1 MAEKTFSTLVSEV
14 LAAYPQIIAS
24 KNEVEKAKNE
34 VLSAKA
40 DLEKSKSEV
49 LKTKSD
55 ISSELTST
63 KSEIKNELKSTKSDI
78 ANALSST
85 KNEVLN
91 TKKAISSELSSTK
104 SDIENKLSSTKNEV
118 LNTKKA
124 ISNELSSAKSY
135 IASAQNAAQKAGS
148 DANNYATSAKNYAEL
163 AKQSQQNANNS
174 VLAVN
179 EAKLKAIE
187 AQIKSEVYLREV
199 GDINARFKNIAKEA
213 NSTLK
218 TTAINVTEA
227 LGNTTDFQ
235 LGRMEFKR
243 RQVNSKI
250 DEANEII
257 AKLEDNSAVGEIKR
271 ALRENVWDHAILE
284 CGMMDILLSKG
295 IMMFLTVETK
305 AIKDQTALISQE
317 VELDRLDIQRQKEL
331 IYTLSEQAKNL
342 VKALEAKV
350 AI

>member
-34 VLSAKA
+34 VLKAK
-40 DLEKSKSEV
+40 D
-49 LKTKSD
+49 T
-55 ISSELTST
+55 IT
-63 KSEIKNELKSTKSDI
+63 
-78 ANALSST
+78 
-85 KNEVLN
+85 
-91 TKKAISSELSSTK
+91 SELSSAR
-104 SDIENKLSSTKNEV
+104 NEV

-295 IMMFLTVETK
+295 IMMFLTLETK
-305 AIKDQTALISQE
+305 DIKDQTALISQE

>member
-1 MAEKTFSTLVSEV
+1 MAENTFSAMVGEV
-14 LAAYPQIIAS
+14 LAAYPQMITS

-34 VLSAKA
+34 VLNAKA
-40 DLEKSKSEV
+40 DLESAKNEV
-49 LKTKSD
+49 LNAKKT
-55 ISSELTST
+55 ISNELSST
-63 KSEIKNELKSTKSDI
+63 KSEIRGELDSTKSDI
-78 ANALSST
+78 AN
-85 KNEVLN
+85 
-91 TKKAISSELSSTK
+91 ELSSTK
-104 SDIENKLSSTKNEV
+104 SEILNKL
-118 LNTKKA
+118 
-124 ISNELSSAKSY
+124 
-135 IASAQNAAQKAGS
+135 NAAQKANS
-148 DANNYATSAKNYAEL
+148 DATNYATSAKNYAEL
-163 AKQSQQNANNS
+163 AKTSQQNANNS

-179 EAKLKAIE
+179 EAKLKALE
-187 AQIKSEVYLREV
+187 AQTKSEVYLSQV
-199 GDINARFKNIAKEA
+199 QNINARFKNIAKDA

-243 RQVNSKI
+243 RQVSSKI

-284 CGMMDILLSKG
+284 CGMIDILLSKAV
-295 IMMFLTVETK
+295 MMFLTLETK
-305 AIKDQTALISQE
+305 DIKDQTALIAQE
-317 VELDRLDIQRQKEL
+317 VELDRLDIQRQKEN
-331 IYTLSEQAKNL
+331 IYTLNEQAKNL

>member
-1 MAEKTFSTLVSEV
+1 MAEKTFSAMVSEV
-14 LAAYPQIIAS
+14 LTAYPQMIIS

-34 VLSAKA
+34 VLKAK
-40 DLEKSKSEV
+40 D
-49 LKTKSD
+49 T
-55 ISSELTST
+55 ITSEL
-63 KSEIKNELKSTKSDI
+63 
-78 ANALSST
+78 SSAR
-85 KNEVLN
+85 NEVLN
-91 TKKAISSELSSTK
+91 TKKTISNELSSTK
-104 SDIENKLSSTKNEV
+104 SEITSALKSTKSEVTNALSSTKSEV
-118 LNTKKA
+118 ISQLNSTKTAVATALNT
-124 ISNELSSAKSY
+124 AKSEISSQLNSAQ
-135 IASAQNAAQKAGS
+135 IASNNANKS
-148 DANNYATSAKNYAEL
+148 VTSAKNYAEL

-257 AKLEDNSAVGEIKR
+257 AKLEDNSAVGEIKK

-295 IMMFLTVETK
+295 IMMFLTLETK
-305 AIKDQTALISQE
+305 DIKDQTALIAQE

>member
-1 MAEKTFSTLVSEV
+1 MAEKTFSAMVSEV
-14 LAAYPQIIAS
+14 LTAYPQMIIS

-34 VLSAKA
+34 VLKAKDTITSELSSARN
-40 DLEKSKSEV
+40 EV
-49 LKTKSD
+49 LNTKKT
-55 ISSELTST
+55 IS
-63 KSEIKNELKSTKSDI
+63 NELSSTKSDI

-85 KNEVLN
+85 QSEVISQLNSTKTAVATALN
-91 TKKAISSELSSTK
+91 TAKSEISSQ
-104 SDIENKLSSTKNEV
+104 
-118 LNTKKA
+118 LN
-124 ISNELSSAKSY
+124 SAQ
-135 IASAQNAAQKAGS
+135 IASNNANKS
-148 DANNYATSAKNYAEL
+148 VTSAKNYAEL

-187 AQIKSEVYLREV
+187 AQIKSDVYLREAQN
-199 GDINARFKNIAKEA
+199 INARFKSVAKEA

-257 AKLEDNSAVGEIKR
+257 AKLEDNSAVGEIKK

-295 IMMFLTVETK
+295 IMMFLTLETK
-305 AIKDQTALISQE
+305 DIKDQTALISQE

-331 IYTLSEQAKNL
+331 VYNLSEQAKNL

>member
-1 MAEKTFSTLVSEV
+1 MAEKTFSALVSEV
-14 LAAYPQIIAS
+14 LSAYPQIIAS
-24 KNEVEKAKNE
+24 KKEVEKAKNE

-78 ANALSST
+78 ANA
-85 KNEVLN
+85 
-91 TKKAISSELSSTK
+91 
-104 SDIENKLSSTKNEV
+104 LSSTKNEV

-199 GDINARFKNIAKEA
+199 GSINASFKNIAKDA

-257 AKLEDNSAVGEIKR
+257 AKLEDNSAVGEIKK

>member
-1 MAEKTFSTLVSEV
+1 M
-14 LAAYPQIIAS
+14 IIS

-34 VLSAKA
+34 VLEAKDA
-40 DLEKSKSEV
+40 I
-49 LKTKSD
+49 T
-55 ISSELTST
+55 
-63 KSEIKNELKSTKSDI
+63 NEL
-78 ANALSST
+78 SSA

-91 TKKAISSELSSTK
+91 TKKTISNELNSTKSEITSALKSTKSEVANALSSTK
-104 SDIENKLSSTKNEV
+104 SEVISQLNSTKTAV
-118 LNTKKA
+118 ATALNT
-124 ISNELSSAKSY
+124 AKSEISSQLNSAQ
-135 IASAQNAAQKAGS
+135 IASNNANKS
-148 DANNYATSAKNYAEL
+148 VTSAKNYAEL

-187 AQIKSEVYLREV
+187 AQIKSDVYLREAQS
-199 GDINARFKNIAKEA
+199 INARFKNIAKDA
-213 NSTLK
+213 NATLK

-257 AKLEDNSAVGEIKR
+257 AKLEDNSAVGEIKK

-295 IMMFLTVETK
+295 IMMFLTVETQ
-305 AIKDQTALISQE
+305 AIKDQTALIAQE

>member
-1 MAEKTFSTLVSEV
+1 MAEKTFSAMVSEV
-14 LAAYPQIIAS
+14 LTAYPQMIIS

-78 ANALSST
+78 EN
-85 KNEVLN
+85 K
-91 TKKAISSELSSTK
+91 LSSTK
-104 SDIENKLSSTKNEV
+104 SDIENKLSSAKSDIEN
-118 LNTKKA
+118 K
-124 ISNELSSAKSY
+124 LSSAKSY

-199 GDINARFKNIAKEA
+199 GSINARFKNIAKDA
-213 NSTLK
+213 NATLK

-295 IMMFLTVETK
+295 VMMFLTVETK

>member
-1 MAEKTFSTLVSEV
+1 MAEKTFSAMVSEV
-14 LAAYPQIIAS
+14 LTAYPQMIIS

-34 VLSAKA
+34 VLEAKN
-40 DLEKSKSEV
+40 
-49 LKTKSD
+49 T
-55 ISSELTST
+55 ITSEL
-63 KSEIKNELKSTKSDI
+63 
-78 ANALSST
+78 SSA

-91 TKKAISSELSSTK
+91 TKKTISNELSSTK
-104 SDIENKLSSTKNEV
+104 SEITSALKSTKSEVANALSSTKSEV
-118 LNTKKA
+118 ISQLNSTKTAVATALNT
-124 ISNELSSAKSY
+124 AKSEISSQLNSAQ
-135 IASAQNAAQKAGS
+135 IASNNANKS
-148 DANNYATSAKNYAEL
+148 VTSAKNYAQL

-174 VLAVN
+174 ALAVN

-295 IMMFLTVETK
+295 VMMFLTVETK

-317 VELDRLDIQRQKEL
+317 VELDRLDIQRQKEI

>member
-34 VLSAKA
+34 VLGAKA
-40 DLEKSKSEV
+40 DLE
-49 LKTKSD
+49 
-55 ISSELTST
+55 
-63 KSEIKNELKSTKSDI
+63 
-78 ANALSST
+78 ST

-91 TKKAISSELSSTK
+91 TQKTISNELSSTK
-104 SDIENKLSSTKNEV
+104 SEISSELNSTKSEISSQ
-118 LNTKKA
+118 LNT
-124 ISNELSSAKSY
+124 AKSE
-135 IASAQNAAQKAGS
+135 IASALNTAQKAGS
-148 DANNYATSAKNYAEL
+148 DATKHATSAKNYADL
-163 AKQSQQNANNS
+163 AKISQQNANNS
-174 VLAVN
+174 VLAAN
-179 EAKLKAIE
+179 EAKLKALE
-187 AQIKSEVYLREV
+187 AQTKSEVYLREASS
-199 GDINARFKNIAKEA
+199 INARFKSVAKDA

-218 TTAINVTEA
+218 TTAINVAQA

-271 ALRENVWDHAILE
+271 ALRENVWDHAILQ
-284 CGMMDILLSKG
+284 CGMMDIMLSKAV
-295 IMMFLTVETK
+295 MMFLTLETK
-305 AIKDQTALISQE
+305 DIKEQTALIARE
-317 VELDRLDIQRQKEL
+317 VELDRLDIQRQKQS
-331 IYTLSEQAKNL
+331 IYTLNEQAKNL

>member
-1 MAEKTFSTLVSEV
+1 MAEKTFSAMVSEV
-14 LAAYPQIIAS
+14 LTAYPQMIIS

-34 VLSAKA
+34 VLEAKN
-40 DLEKSKSEV
+40 
-49 LKTKSD
+49 T
-55 ISSELTST
+55 ITSEL
-63 KSEIKNELKSTKSDI
+63 
-78 ANALSST
+78 SSAR
-85 KNEVLN
+85 NEVLN
-91 TKKAISSELSSTK
+91 TKKTISNELSSTK
-104 SDIENKLSSTKNEV
+104 SEITSALKNTQSEVISQLNSTKTAV
-118 LNTKKA
+118 ATALNT
-124 ISNELSSAKSY
+124 AKSEISSQLNSAQ
-135 IASAQNAAQKAGS
+135 IASNNANKS
-148 DANNYATSAKNYAEL
+148 VTSAKNYAEL

-187 AQIKSEVYLREV
+187 AQIKSDVYLREAQN
-199 GDINARFKNIAKEA
+199 INARFKNIAKDA
-213 NSTLK
+213 NATLK

>member
-1 MAEKTFSTLVSEV
+1 MAEKTFSAMVSEV
-14 LAAYPQIIAS
+14 LTAYPQMIIS

-34 VLSAKA
+34 VLKAK
-40 DLEKSKSEV
+40 D
-49 LKTKSD
+49 T
-55 ISSELTST
+55 ITSEL
-63 KSEIKNELKSTKSDI
+63 
-78 ANALSST
+78 SSA

-91 TKKAISSELSSTK
+91 TKKTISNELSSTK
-104 SDIENKLSSTKNEV
+104 SEITSALKSTKSEVANALSSTQSEV
-118 LNTKKA
+118 ISQLNSTKTAVATALNT
-124 ISNELSSAKSY
+124 AKSEISSQLNSAQ
-135 IASAQNAAQKAGS
+135 IASNNANKS
-148 DANNYATSAKNYAEL
+148 VTSAKNYAEL

-187 AQIKSEVYLREV
+187 AQIKSDVYLREAQN
-199 GDINARFKNIAKEA
+199 INARFKNIAKDA
-213 NSTLK
+213 NATLK

-257 AKLEDNSAVGEIKR
+257 AKLEDNSAVGEIKK

>member
-34 VLSAKA
+34 VLGAKA
-40 DLEKSKSEV
+40 DLE
-49 LKTKSD
+49 
-55 ISSELTST
+55 
-63 KSEIKNELKSTKSDI
+63 
-78 ANALSST
+78 ST

-91 TKKAISSELSSTK
+91 TKKTISSELNSTK
-104 SDIENKLSSTKNEV
+104 SEIE
-118 LNTKKA
+118 
-124 ISNELSSAKSY
+124 NELSNTKSEISSQLNTAKSE
-135 IASAQNAAQKAGS
+135 IASALNAAQKAGS
-148 DANNYATSAKNYAEL
+148 DATNHAITAKNYADL
-163 AKQSQQNANNS
+163 AKISEQNANNS
-174 VLAVN
+174 VLAAN
-179 EAKLKAIE
+179 EAKLKALE
-187 AQIKSEVYLREV
+187 AQTKSEVYLREASS
-199 GDINARFKNIAKEA
+199 INARFKSVAKDA

-218 TTAINVTEA
+218 TTAINVAQA

-243 RQVNSKI
+243 RQVNPKI

-271 ALRENVWDHAILE
+271 ALRENVWDHAILQ
-284 CGMMDILLSKG
+284 CGMMDIMLSKAV
-295 IMMFLTVETK
+295 MMFLTLETK
-305 AIKDQTALISQE
+305 DIKEQTALIARE
-317 VELDRLDIQRQKEL
+317 VELDRLDIQRQKQS
-331 IYTLSEQAKNL
+331 IYTLNEQAKNL

>member
-1 MAEKTFSTLVSEV
+1 MAEKTFSAMVSEV
-14 LAAYPQIIAS
+14 LTAYPQMIIS

-91 TKKAISSELSSTK
+91 TKKAISNELSST
-104 SDIENKLSSTKNEV
+104 
-118 LNTKKA
+118 
-124 ISNELSSAKSY
+124 KSY

-295 IMMFLTVETK
+295 IMMFLTVETQ

>member
-1 MAEKTFSTLVSEV
+1 MAEKTFSAMVSEV
-14 LAAYPQIIAS
+14 LTAYPQMIIS

-34 VLSAKA
+34 VLEAKN
-40 DLEKSKSEV
+40 
-49 LKTKSD
+49 T
-55 ISSELTST
+55 ITSEL
-63 KSEIKNELKSTKSDI
+63 L
-78 ANALSST
+78 ST

-91 TKKAISSELSSTK
+91 TKKTISNELSSTK
-104 SDIENKLSSTKNEV
+104 SDIENKLSSTKSDIENK
-118 LNTKKA
+118 LSSTKSDIENK
-124 ISNELSSAKSY
+124 LSSAKSY

-199 GDINARFKNIAKEA
+199 GSINARFKNIAKDA
-213 NSTLK
+213 NATLK

>member
-34 VLSAKA
+34 VLGAKA
-40 DLEKSKSEV
+40 DLE
-49 LKTKSD
+49 
-55 ISSELTST
+55 
-63 KSEIKNELKSTKSDI
+63 N
-78 ANALSST
+78 T

-91 TKKAISSELSSTK
+91 TKTTISSELNSTK
-104 SDIENKLSSTKNEV
+104 SEISSQLNSTKSEISSQ
-118 LNTKKA
+118 LNT
-124 ISNELSSAKSY
+124 AKSE
-135 IASAQNAAQKAGS
+135 IASALNTAQKAGS
-148 DANNYATSAKNYAEL
+148 DATKHAISAKNYADL
-163 AKQSQQNANNS
+163 AKISEQNANNS
-174 VLAVN
+174 VLAAN
-179 EAKLKAIE
+179 EAKLKALE
-187 AQIKSEVYLREV
+187 AQTKSEVYLREASS
-199 GDINARFKNIAKEA
+199 INARFKSVAKDA

-218 TTAINVTEA
+218 TTAINVAQA

-271 ALRENVWDHAILE
+271 ALRENVWDHAILQ
-284 CGMMDILLSKG
+284 CGMMDIMLSKAV
-295 IMMFLTVETK
+295 MMFLTLETK
-305 AIKDQTALISQE
+305 DIKDQTALISRE
-317 VELDRLDIQRQKEL
+317 VELDRLDIQRQKQN
-331 IYTLSEQAKNL
+331 IYTLNEQAKNL

>member
-1 MAEKTFSTLVSEV
+1 MAEKTFSAMVSEV
-14 LAAYPQIIAS
+14 LTAYPQMIIS

-78 ANALSST
+78 ANA
-85 KNEVLN
+85 
-91 TKKAISSELSSTK
+91 
-104 SDIENKLSSTKNEV
+104 LSSTKNEV

-199 GDINARFKNIAKEA
+199 GSINARFKNIAKDA
-213 NSTLK
+213 NATLK

-295 IMMFLTVETK
+295 VMMFLTVETK

>member
-1 MAEKTFSTLVSEV
+1 MAEKTFSAMVSEV
-14 LAAYPQIIAS
+14 LTAYPQMIIS

-34 VLSAKA
+34 VLKAK
-40 DLEKSKSEV
+40 D
-49 LKTKSD
+49 
-55 ISSELTST
+55 
-63 KSEIKNELKSTKSDI
+63 
-78 ANALSST
+78 
-85 KNEVLN
+85 
-91 TKKAISSELSSTK
+91 AITSELSSAR
-104 SDIENKLSSTKNEV
+104 NEV

-295 IMMFLTVETK
+295 IMMFLTLETK
-305 AIKDQTALISQE
+305 DIKDQTALISQE

-331 IYTLSEQAKNL
+331 VYNLSEQAKNL

>member
-1 MAEKTFSTLVSEV
+1 MAEKTFSALVSEV
-14 LAAYPQIIAS
+14 LAAYPQMMAC

-34 VLSAKA
+34 VLGTKA
-40 DLEKSKSEV
+40 DLE
-49 LKTKSD
+49 
-55 ISSELTST
+55 
-63 KSEIKNELKSTKSDI
+63 
-78 ANALSST
+78 ST

-91 TKKAISSELSSTK
+91 TKKTITNELTGTKSEISSELNSTKSEIASALSSTK
-104 SDIENKLSSTKNEV
+104 SEISSQ
-118 LNTKKA
+118 LNTAKNQ
-124 ISNELSSAKSY
+124 ISSAQK
-135 IASAQNAAQKAGS
+135 AAQKAGS
-148 DANNYATSAKNYAEL
+148 DAANHATSAKNYAQL
-163 AKQSQQNANNS
+163 AKISQQNANNS
-174 VLAVN
+174 VLAAN
-179 EAKLKAIE
+179 EAKLKALE
-187 AQIKSEVYLREV
+187 AQTKSEVYFREARS
-199 GDINARFKNIAKEA
+199 INARFKSVAKDA

-218 TTAINVTEA
+218 TTAINVAQA

-295 IMMFLTVETK
+295 IMMFLTLETK
-305 AIKDQTALISQE
+305 DIKDQTALIAQE

-331 IYTLSEQAKNL
+331 VYNLSEQAKNL

>member
-34 VLSAKA
+34 VLNTK
-40 DLEKSKSEV
+40 
-49 LKTKSD
+49 KT
-55 ISSELTST
+55 ISSELNST
-63 KSEIKNELKSTKSDI
+63 KSEI
-78 ANALSST
+78 SSQ
-85 KNEVLN
+85 LN
-91 TKKAISSELSSTK
+91 T
-104 SDIENKLSSTKNEV
+104 
-118 LNTKKA
+118 
-124 ISNELSSAKSY
+124 AKSE
-135 IASAQNAAQKAGS
+135 IASAQKAAQKAGS
-148 DANNYATSAKNYAEL
+148 DATKHAISAKNYADL
-163 AKQSQQNANNS
+163 AKISEQNANNS
-174 VLAVN
+174 VLAAN
-179 EAKLKAIE
+179 EAKLKALE
-187 AQIKSEVYLREV
+187 AQTKSEVYLREASS
-199 GDINARFKNIAKEA
+199 INARFKSVAKDA

-218 TTAINVTEA
+218 TTAINVAQA

-271 ALRENVWDHAILE
+271 ALRENVWDHAILQ
-284 CGMMDILLSKG
+284 CGMMDIMLSKAV
-295 IMMFLTVETK
+295 MMFLTLETK
-305 AIKDQTALISQE
+305 DIKEQTALIARE
-317 VELDRLDIQRQKEL
+317 VELDRLDIQRQKQS
-331 IYTLSEQAKNL
+331 IYTLNEQAKNL

>member
-1 MAEKTFSTLVSEV
+1 MAEKTFSAMVSEV
-14 LAAYPQIIAS
+14 LTAYPQMIIS

-34 VLSAKA
+34 VLKAK
-40 DLEKSKSEV
+40 D
-49 LKTKSD
+49 T
-55 ISSELTST
+55 IT
-63 KSEIKNELKSTKSDI
+63 
-78 ANALSST
+78 
-85 KNEVLN
+85 
-91 TKKAISSELSSTK
+91 SELSSAR
-104 SDIENKLSSTKNEV
+104 NEV

-124 ISNELSSAKSY
+124 ISNELNSTKSEITSALKSTKSEVANALSSTKSEISSQLSSTKTAVATALNTAKSEISSQLNSAQ
-135 IASAQNAAQKAGS
+135 IASNNANKS
-148 DANNYATSAKNYAEL
+148 VTSAKNYAEL

-257 AKLEDNSAVGEIKR
+257 AKLEDNSAVGEIKK

-295 IMMFLTVETK
+295 IMMFLTLETK
-305 AIKDQTALISQE
+305 DIKDQTALIAQE

>member
-34 VLSAKA
+34 VLGAKA
-40 DLEKSKSEV
+40 DLE
-49 LKTKSD
+49 
-55 ISSELTST
+55 
-63 KSEIKNELKSTKSDI
+63 
-78 ANALSST
+78 ST

-91 TKKAISSELSSTK
+91 TQ
-104 SDIENKLSSTKNEV
+104 KN
-118 LNTKKA
+118 
-124 ISNELSSAKSY
+124 ISNELNSTKSEISSQLNTAKSE
-135 IASAQNAAQKAGS
+135 IASALNTAQKAGS
-148 DANNYATSAKNYAEL
+148 DATKHATSAKNYAQL
-163 AKQSQQNANNS
+163 AKISQQNANNS
-174 VLAVN
+174 VLAAN
-179 EAKLKAIE
+179 EAKLKALE
-187 AQIKSEVYLREV
+187 AQTKSEVYFREARS
-199 GDINARFKNIAKEA
+199 INARFKSVAKDA

-218 TTAINVTEA
+218 TTAINVAQA

-271 ALRENVWDHAILE
+271 ALRENVWDHAILQ
-284 CGMMDILLSKG
+284 CGMMDIMLSKAV
-295 IMMFLTVETK
+295 MMFLTLETK
-305 AIKDQTALISQE
+305 DIKEQTALIAQE
-317 VELDRLDIQRQKEL
+317 VELDRLDIQRQKQN
-331 IYTLSEQAKNL
+331 IYTLNEQAKNL

>member
-1 MAEKTFSTLVSEV
+1 MAEKTFSAMVSEV
-14 LAAYPQIIAS
+14 LTAYPQMIIS

-34 VLSAKA
+34 VLKAK
-40 DLEKSKSEV
+40 D
-49 LKTKSD
+49 T
-55 ISSELTST
+55 ITSEL
-63 KSEIKNELKSTKSDI
+63 
-78 ANALSST
+78 SSA

-91 TKKAISSELSSTK
+91 TKKTISNELSSTK
-104 SDIENKLSSTKNEV
+104 SEITSALKSTKSEVANALSSTKSEISSQLSSTKTAV
-118 LNTKKA
+118 ATALNT
-124 ISNELSSAKSY
+124 AKSEISSQLNSAQ
-135 IASAQNAAQKAGS
+135 IASNNANKS
-148 DANNYATSAKNYAEL
+148 VTSAKNYAEL

-257 AKLEDNSAVGEIKR
+257 AKLEDNSAVGEIKK

-295 IMMFLTVETK
+295 IMMFLTLETK
-305 AIKDQTALISQE
+305 DIKDQTALIAQE

>member
-1 MAEKTFSTLVSEV
+1 MAEKTFSAMVSEV
-14 LAAYPQIIAS
+14 LTAYPQMIIS

-78 ANALSST
+78 ANALSSA

-91 TKKAISSELSSTK
+91 TKKAISKELSSTK
-104 SDIENKLSSTKNEV
+104 SDIENK
-118 LNTKKA
+118 
-124 ISNELSSAKSY
+124 LSSAKSY

-187 AQIKSEVYLREV
+187 AQIKSEVYLREASS
-199 GDINARFKNIAKEA
+199 INAMFKSVAKDA
-213 NSTLK
+213 NATLK

-295 IMMFLTVETK
+295 VMMFLTVETK

>member
-34 VLSAKA
+34 VLGAKA
-40 DLEKSKSEV
+40 DLENTKNEV
-49 LKTKSD
+49 LNTKTT
-55 ISSELTST
+55 ISNELTST
-63 KSEIKNELKSTKSDI
+63 KSEIENELSNTKSEISSQLNSTKS
-78 ANALSST
+78 
-85 KNEVLN
+85 E
-91 TKKAISSELSSTK
+91 
-104 SDIENKLSSTKNEV
+104 
-118 LNTKKA
+118 
-124 ISNELSSAKSY
+124 
-135 IASAQNAAQKAGS
+135 IASALNTAQKAGS
-148 DANNYATSAKNYAEL
+148 DATKHAISAKNYADL
-163 AKQSQQNANNS
+163 AKISEQNANNS
-174 VLAVN
+174 VLAAN
-179 EAKLKAIE
+179 EAKLKALE
-187 AQIKSEVYLREV
+187 AQTKSEVYLREASS
-199 GDINARFKNIAKEA
+199 INARFKSVAKDA

-218 TTAINVTEA
+218 TTAINVAQA

-271 ALRENVWDHAILE
+271 ALRENVWDHAILQ
-284 CGMMDILLSKG
+284 CGMMDIMLSKAV
-295 IMMFLTVETK
+295 MMFLTLETK
-305 AIKDQTALISQE
+305 DIKEQTALIARE
-317 VELDRLDIQRQKEL
+317 VELDRLDIQRQKQS
-331 IYTLSEQAKNL
+331 IYTLNEQAKNL

>member
-1 MAEKTFSTLVSEV
+1 MAEKTFSAMVSEV
-14 LAAYPQIIAS
+14 LTAYPQMIIS

-34 VLSAKA
+34 VLKAKDAITSELSSARN
-40 DLEKSKSEV
+40 EV
-49 LKTKSD
+49 LNTKKT
-55 ISSELTST
+55 ISNELSST
-63 KSEIKNELKSTKSDI
+63 KSEIKNELKSTKSEV
-78 ANALSST
+78 ANA
-85 KNEVLN
+85 
-91 TKKAISSELSSTK
+91 LSSTK
-104 SDIENKLSSTKNEV
+104 SDIENK
-118 LNTKKA
+118 
-124 ISNELSSAKSY
+124 LSSAKSY

-163 AKQSQQNANNS
+163 AKTSQQNANNS

-199 GDINARFKNIAKEA
+199 GEINARFKNIAKEA

-295 IMMFLTVETK
+295 IMMFLTLETK
-305 AIKDQTALISQE
+305 DIKDQTALIAQE

>member
-1 MAEKTFSTLVSEV
+1 MAEKTFSAMVSEV
-14 LAAYPQIIAS
+14 LTAYPQMIIS

-34 VLSAKA
+34 VLEAKN
-40 DLEKSKSEV
+40 
-49 LKTKSD
+49 T
-55 ISSELTST
+55 ITSEL
-63 KSEIKNELKSTKSDI
+63 
-78 ANALSST
+78 SSAR
-85 KNEVLN
+85 NEVLN
-91 TKKAISSELSSTK
+91 TKKTISNELSSTK
-104 SDIENKLSSTKNEV
+104 SDIENKLSSTKSDIENKLSSAKSDIE
-118 LNTKKA
+118 NK
-124 ISNELSSAKSY
+124 LSSAKSY

-199 GDINARFKNIAKEA
+199 GSINAMFKSVAKDA
-213 NSTLK
+213 NATLK

>member
-1 MAEKTFSTLVSEV
+1 MAEKTFSAMVSEV
-14 LAAYPQIIAS
+14 LTAYPQMIIS

-34 VLSAKA
+34 VLKAKDA
-40 DLEKSKSEV
+40 I
-49 LKTKSD
+49 T
-55 ISSELTST
+55 SEL
-63 KSEIKNELKSTKSDI
+63 
-78 ANALSST
+78 SSAR
-85 KNEVLN
+85 NEVLN
-91 TKKAISSELSSTK
+91 TKKTISNELSSTK
-104 SDIENKLSSTKNEV
+104 SEITSALKSTKSEVANALSSTQSEV
-118 LNTKKA
+118 ISQLNSTKTAVATALNT
-124 ISNELSSAKSY
+124 AKSEISSQLNSAQ
-135 IASAQNAAQKAGS
+135 IASNNANKS
-148 DANNYATSAKNYAEL
+148 VTSAKNYAEL

-174 VLAVN
+174 ALAVN

-187 AQIKSEVYLREV
+187 AQIKSEVYLREAQN
-199 GDINARFKNIAKEA
+199 INARFKNIAKDA

-257 AKLEDNSAVGEIKR
+257 AKLEDNSAVGEIKK

-295 IMMFLTVETK
+295 IMMFLTVETQ

>member
-14 LAAYPQIIAS
+14 LSAYPQMMAC

-34 VLSAKA
+34 VLGAKA
-40 DLEKSKSEV
+40 DLE
-49 LKTKSD
+49 
-55 ISSELTST
+55 
-63 KSEIKNELKSTKSDI
+63 N
-78 ANALSST
+78 T

-91 TKKAISSELSSTK
+91 TKKTITNELTGTKSEISSELNSTKSEIASALSSTK
-104 SDIENKLSSTKNEV
+104 SEISSE
-118 LNTKKA
+118 LNT
-124 ISNELSSAKSY
+124 AKSE
-135 IASAQNAAQKAGS
+135 IASALNTAQKAGS
-148 DANNYATSAKNYAEL
+148 DATKHATSAKNYAQL
-163 AKQSQQNANNS
+163 AKISQQNANNS
-174 VLAVN
+174 VLAAN
-179 EAKLKAIE
+179 EAKLKALE
-187 AQIKSEVYLREV
+187 AQTKSEVYFREARS
-199 GDINARFKNIAKEA
+199 INARFKSVAKDA

-218 TTAINVTEA
+218 TTAINVAQA

-271 ALRENVWDHAILE
+271 ALRENVWDHAILQ
-284 CGMMDILLSKG
+284 CGMMDIMLSKAV
-295 IMMFLTVETK
+295 MMFLTLETK
-305 AIKDQTALISQE
+305 DIKEQTALIAQE

-331 IYTLSEQAKNL
+331 VYNLSEQAKNL
-342 VKALEAKV
+342 VKALETKV

>member
-1 MAEKTFSTLVSEV
+1 MAEKTFSAMVSEV
-14 LAAYPQIIAS
+14 LTAYPQMIIS

-34 VLSAKA
+34 VLEAKNTITSE
-40 DLEKSKSEV
+40 LLSTKNEV
-49 LKTKSD
+49 LNTKKTISNELSSTKSD
-55 ISSELTST
+55 IENKLS
-63 KSEIKNELKSTKSDI
+63 STKSDI

-91 TKKAISSELSSTK
+91 TKKAISNELSST
-104 SDIENKLSSTKNEV
+104 
-118 LNTKKA
+118 
-124 ISNELSSAKSY
+124 KSY

-199 GDINARFKNIAKEA
+199 GSINARFKNIAKDA